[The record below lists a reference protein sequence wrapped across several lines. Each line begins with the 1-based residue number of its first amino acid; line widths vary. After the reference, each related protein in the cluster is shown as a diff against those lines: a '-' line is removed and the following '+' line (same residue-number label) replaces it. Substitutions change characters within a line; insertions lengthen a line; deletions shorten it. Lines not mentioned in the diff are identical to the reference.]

1 VKRWAGALLGLFLAT
16 ACGGGG
22 GGGGGGGTPPPTVP
36 PAGISYTVAGVAG
49 ANSIATTRNAGS
61 TTTVLKL
68 DLGAVDVTD
77 LYGIAVDVFDPS
89 KLFEVSSIA
98 EGTFLSGE
106 QTAFQFLEVS
116 PGHLVFGL
124 TRLGQVSGASGSG
137 ALIVLEFT
145 SRGIAGTGTFSL
157 DETAAFS
164 SNGAEIAGVTWL
176 GGSATVTP

>member
-1 VKRWAGALLGLFLAT
+1 
-16 ACGGGG
+16 
-22 GGGGGGGTPPPTVP
+22 VP
-36 PAGISYTVAGVAG
+36 QAGISYTAAG
-49 ANSIATTRNAGS
+49 AAGSNSIAATRNAGS

-77 LYGIAVDVFDPS
+77 LYGVAVDVFYPS
-89 KLFEVSSIA
+89 NLFELTSIS

-124 TRLGQVSGASGSG
+124 TRLGQVSGVSGSG
-137 ALIVLEFT
+137 TLIALEFA
-145 SRGIAGTGTFSL
+145 SRGIAGTGAFSL
-157 DETAAFS
+157 DETGAFS

-176 GGSATVTP
+176 GGSATVVP